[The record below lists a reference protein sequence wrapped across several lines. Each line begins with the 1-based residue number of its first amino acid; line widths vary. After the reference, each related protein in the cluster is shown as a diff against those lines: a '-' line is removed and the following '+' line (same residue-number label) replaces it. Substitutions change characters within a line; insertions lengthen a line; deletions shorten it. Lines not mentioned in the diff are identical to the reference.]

1 MIEKKRTID
10 ERNSRFK
17 QESTNFIN
25 DLKLQIEAEKINNQ
39 VKNREIKNKYQQM
52 MSSLTSHHQRLIIN
66 QKNYQ

>member
-39 VKNREIKNKYQQM
+39 VNR
-52 MSSLTSHHQRLIIN
+52 
-66 QKNYQ
+66 